1 MISSCK
7 KYIISCSLAVLGLA
21 AGSTAAFAGEHY
33 SVDLNKTEVVYLPE
47 NAGAIV
53 VGNPEIADISIHSAN
68 TLFVV
73 GRGYG
78 ETNLIV
84 LNAQGH
90 SILNADIQVTQT
102 QPSHG
107 VRLYNGKDRESYSCT
122 PNCLPSPVLGD
133 TPVFIGINSGT
144 AQTISNNAST
154 TSPTTFG
161 GTSSSLPASSGLSGP
176 FSPTAPS
183 SFTPSS
189 SSRGSGSSFSPS
201 DNF

>member
-1 MISSCK
+1 MITCYK
-7 KYIISCSLAVLGLA
+7 KYIYSCGLAALGLA
-21 AGSTAAFAGEHY
+21 ASSMTAFAGEHY

-68 TLFVV
+68 TIFVV

-84 LNAQGH
+84 LNAEGH

-102 QPSHG
+102 QPGHG
-107 VRLYNGKDRESYSCT
+107 VRLFNGKDRESYSCT

-133 TPVFIGINSGT
+133 HPAFIGGNSGT
-144 AQTISNNAST
+144 AQAITNNASST
-154 TSPTTFG
+154 APTNLG
-161 GTSSSLPASSGLSGP
+161 GLPSTASGNDLSGSF
-176 FSPTAPS
+176 FSAP
-183 SFTPSS
+183 PST
-189 SSRGSGSSFSPS
+189 SGSDTEF
-201 DNF
+201 

>member
-7 KYIISCSLAVLGLA
+7 KYMISCSLAVLGLTV
-21 AGSTAAFAGEHY
+21 SSMAAFAGQHY

-53 VGNPEIADISIHSAN
+53 VGNPNIADISIHSAN
-68 TLFVV
+68 TIFVV

-84 LNAQGH
+84 LNAEGH

-107 VRLYNGKDRESYSCT
+107 VRLYNGKVRESYSCT

-133 TPVFIGINSGT
+133 SPGFIDANSGSAENIT
-144 AQTISNNAST
+144 NNAAS
-154 TSPTTFG
+154 TSPTLFG
-161 GTSSSLPASSGLSGP
+161 GSNTSFVSSPSLGGSLSS
-176 FSPTAPS
+176 
-183 SFTPSS
+183 TPPN
-189 SSRGSGSSFSPS
+189 GSGSSFSSSPG
-201 DNF
+201 F